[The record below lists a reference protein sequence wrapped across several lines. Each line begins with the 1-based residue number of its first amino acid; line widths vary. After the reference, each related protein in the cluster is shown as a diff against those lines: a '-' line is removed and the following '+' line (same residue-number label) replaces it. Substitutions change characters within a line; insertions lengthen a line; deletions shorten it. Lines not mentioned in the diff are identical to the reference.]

1 MSQPRA
7 HVQGPPRE
15 LSPERVMVVGLG
27 GAGCRIAAQ
36 LLFDLARRI
45 GEGSPETR
53 FFTRTRDGRLAPR
66 AVFIDPDPVA
76 MAALRAW
83 VERAGAFTVH
93 PEAFYTGP
101 HGASRSHARGA
112 ALGEAGVADRAQELV
127 QRAVDTNPLGA
138 LVLVHALAGGSGA
151 GLLGPICGRLQ
162 KSNPGLPV
170 ITASLLP
177 DLDIDPSPLDVQNAA
192 IGLTAVQRG
201 PRMSLLFDNDAAAAH
216 ARATAFPSLN
226 VPLARPLLALA
237 RALEAGSLQL
247 QELVPPL
254 GAPHAMWVTAT
265 LQATG
270 RLDLPGLARE
280 ISRGGGA
287 LASITKTAWASAPRG
302 GLLLWEGPIDPARA
316 REAAEAVNLAD
327 RAAPGAGLKS
337 YVLGPPDK
345 KAPLSVS
352 ALLDHRGLA
361 DLLDSRVAAPFATQ
375 LRVGAWTS
383 PPRDSRLTAQTLPNA
398 LRSLH
403 EAITRLRA

>member
-270 RLDLPGLARE
+270 RLDLPGLAARSAAAAAPWPRSQRPPGPARPAEASCFGRARSTQRE
-280 ISRGGGA
+280 PASRRGREPGGPRRARRRPQELRARSTRQKSAA
-287 LASITKTAWASAPRG
+287 LRLRSPRSPRPRRLARQPRRRALRHPAPRRR
-302 GLLLWEGPIDPARA
+302 LDEPAA
-316 REAAEAVNLAD
+316 
-327 RAAPGAGLKS
+327 
-337 YVLGPPDK
+337 
-345 KAPLSVS
+345 
-352 ALLDHRGLA
+352 
-361 DLLDSRVAAPFATQ
+361 
-375 LRVGAWTS
+375 
-383 PPRDSRLTAQTLPNA
+383 
-398 LRSLH
+398 
-403 EAITRLRA
+403 